1 MTIQSTTTGSRGDGL
16 LYPLDLV
23 YERAGIEI
31 PRVEVV
37 SPGDI
42 PLPYRSL
49 LVHDIDM
56 TLTLERHF
64 GGRVMLRPLST
75 FTVGDSYFRRVL
87 LVQEYSGQ
95 PVEMGAIR
103 MRLDAFSEVIRGQI
117 LKNEIPLGRILRE
130 GRFEYASHVKAF
142 LRVTPNPEMMG
153 VFWMR
158 EPRPLYGRRTEVLR
172 AGAPDRRHRRGA
184 PARDAII
191 ERMGAEQGYDCV
203 VVGGGPAGATAGTVL
218 AQHGRRVAI
227 LERELFP
234 RYHIGESLMP
244 YTWFTFERLGVLDWF
259 AEAACPKKYSVQF
272 VSPTGKVSQPFYF
285 FETIKH
291 PCSTTWQVRRGDFD
305 RMLLDNARSK
315 GADVRQGTAVREL
328 LTDGGRAVGVRA
340 ETKDGGTDTIRAD
353 AVIDA
358 SGRDTFLAS
367 KLGWKRRD
375 PDLTKISIF
384 TYYRGAK
391 RDPGLDEGA
400 TTVAYIP
407 EKGWFW
413 YIPLPDGIVS
423 VGVVAEAN
431 YLYRDTRDPEAI
443 FAREAA
449 ECIWDRRPPA
459 QRHAGG
465 AGPRDRRVQLPRRGD
480 RRRRLL
486 PGRRRIL
493 VPRPG
498 LLHRRLHGRSRAA
511 RWRRTR
517 STAASTPVESPRR
530 ASPTTSATCGGR
542 STSSGSSCCRST
554 TRPSASGTS
563 SGPTPTSTRSS

>member
-1 MTIQSTTTGSRGDGL
+1 
-16 LYPLDLV
+16 
-23 YERAGIEI
+23 
-31 PRVEVV
+31 
-37 SPGDI
+37 
-42 PLPYRSL
+42 
-49 LVHDIDM
+49 
-56 TLTLERHF
+56 
-64 GGRVMLRPLST
+64 
-75 FTVGDSYFRRVL
+75 
-87 LVQEYSGQ
+87 
-95 PVEMGAIR
+95 
-103 MRLDAFSEVIRGQI
+103 
-117 LKNEIPLGRILRE
+117 
-130 GRFEYASHVKAF
+130 
-142 LRVTPNPEMMG
+142 
-153 VFWMR
+153 
-158 EPRPLYGRRTEVLR
+158 
-172 AGAPDRRHRRGA
+172 
-184 PARDAII
+184 
-191 ERMGAEQGYDCV
+191 MGAEQGYDCV

-449 ECIWDRRPPA
+449 ECIWIEDHLRSGTRVEPVRVTGEFSYRAEAIGGDGFCLAGDAFSFLDPVFSTGVFMA
-459 QRHAGG
+459 LKSGEMAADAVHRGLDAGG
-465 AGPRDRRVQLPRRGD
+465 V
-480 RRRRLL
+480 
-486 PGRRRIL
+486 
-493 VPRPG
+493 
-498 LLHRRLHGRSRAA
+498 
-511 RWRRTR
+511 
-517 STAASTPVESPRR
+517 TAASFADYERDMRWALDQFRQLVLSFYNQTFSFRDFIR
-530 ASPTTSATCGGR
+530 AHPDLHPQLVDALVGNVFADLGPLFDALGDFSARTSQVV
-542 STSSGSSCCRST
+542 SGD
-554 TRPSASGTS
+554 
-563 SGPTPTSTRSS
+563 